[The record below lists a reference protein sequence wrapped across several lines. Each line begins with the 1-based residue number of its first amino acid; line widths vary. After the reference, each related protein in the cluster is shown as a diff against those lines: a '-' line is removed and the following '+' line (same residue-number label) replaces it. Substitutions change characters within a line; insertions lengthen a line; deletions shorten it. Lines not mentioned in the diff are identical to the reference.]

1 MMVSKHR
8 THVVRMPVVL
18 AGFGRVGRA
27 FFRLLEEKAEDCRKR
42 YDIELPV
49 VAVLRSGGGYVSA
62 AGLRSEDVF
71 DGDSPAPASA
81 ETWREKIRL
90 DGIFRESDR
99 GCLVECTPTDL
110 ETGGPALDYCRSALR
125 SGWHVASA
133 SKGALATAFR
143 ELRDLAATH
152 GAALKF
158 SGATA
163 AALPTLDTGRFAL
176 AGAQIE
182 SIEAVLTGTANFIL
196 SRMGEGLS
204 FEDALEEARE
214 KGIAEPDPSLD
225 IDGGDTSAK
234 LVLIANSVLDRE
246 FSLKDVPTE
255 GIRRITSEDIAAARK
270 QNLELK
276 LIGSCRKD
284 PGGNWRLQTSVRSV
298 DSTHPLFNVRGTE
311 KGIVYHTDTMG
322 SVVVTGGRSNPRGTA
337 AALLKDILNIRR
349 GIL

>member
-1 MMVSKHR
+1 MESKHK
-8 THVVRMPVVL
+8 THIARMPVVL

-27 FFRLLEEKAEDCRKR
+27 FFRLLEEKAEDCRNR

-62 AGLRSEDVF
+62 AGLRSEDIF
-71 DGDSPAPASA
+71 LGENPAPASA
-81 ETWREKIRL
+81 KTWREKIRL
-90 DGIFRESDR
+90 DAIFRDAGR

-133 SKGALATAFR
+133 SKGALVTAFQ
-143 ELRDLAATH
+143 ELRDLAATR

-163 AALPTLDTGRFAL
+163 AALPTLDVGRIAL
-176 AGAQIE
+176 AGAEIK
-182 SIEAVLTGTANFIL
+182 SIEGILTGTANFIL
-196 SRMGEGLS
+196 TRMGEGLS

-270 QNLELK
+270 QNLEIK
-276 LIGSCRKD
+276 LIGSCRKHS
-284 PGGNWRLQTSVRSV
+284 GGNWHLQTSVRSV
-298 DSTHPLFNVRGTE
+298 DSSHPLYNVRGTE